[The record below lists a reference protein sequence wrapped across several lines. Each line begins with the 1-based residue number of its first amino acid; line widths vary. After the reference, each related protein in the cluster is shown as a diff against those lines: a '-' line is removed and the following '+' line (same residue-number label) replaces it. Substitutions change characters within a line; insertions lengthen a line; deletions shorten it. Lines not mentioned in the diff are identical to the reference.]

1 MASGDTLIIFG
12 AQNFQQPASAFAYM
26 GIRNSHPV
34 ILYTPTGDKA
44 AHFSGLFPRHYTNSG
59 VTVTLIWAASSSVT
73 PAEVCRWGVAF
84 ERMTENDIDIDADS
98 FATEKTV
105 DDNPLTT
112 SGALIYTT
120 LVFTNGEIDGIIAG
134 EAFRLQVRRITTSVT
149 GNMSGNAQLVFVEIR
164 ET

>member
-12 AQNFQQPASAFAYM
+12 AQNFQQPASAFAYLGM
-26 GIRNSHPV
+26 RNAHPV
-34 ILYTPTGDKA
+34 VLFTPTGDKA
-44 AHFSGLFPRHYTNSG
+44 CQFSGLFPRHYTNSG
-59 VTVTLIWAASSSVT
+59 VTVTLIWAASSSIV
-73 PAEVCRWGVAF
+73 PAENCRWGVAF
-84 ERMTENDIDIDADS
+84 ERMAENDIDIDADS

-105 DDNPLTT
+105 DAHPLVT

-149 GNMSGNAQLVFVEIR
+149 SNMSGNAQLAFVELR